1 MSAPFVVRPA
11 TEADR
16 LELGQMAGDL
26 VRFHYE
32 IDPARFMPTPDRI
45 EEGYGRWLAGESK
58 NPRAVV
64 LVAEGSEPLPCGS
77 RLFGYAYATQE
88 DRNWSDLLDAHGK
101 IHDVFVRAGARKTG
115 VAREIV
121 QATCDRLTQMGLARI
136 VLSTAMDNEKA
147 QRVFAS
153 LGFRKTMIEMTRN
166 K

>member
-1 MSAPFVVRPA
+1 MFIVRPA

-16 LELGQMAGDL
+16 TELGQMAGDL

-45 EEGYGRWLAGESK
+45 EEGYGRWLAGEAK

-64 LVAEGSEPLPCGS
+64 LVAEGEALASGA
-77 RLFGYAYATQE
+77 RLYGYAYATQE

-101 IHDVFVRAGARKTG
+101 IHDVFVRAEARKTG

-121 QATCDRLTQMGLARI
+121 SAMCDRLSELGLPRV

-147 QRVFAS
+147 QRLFAA